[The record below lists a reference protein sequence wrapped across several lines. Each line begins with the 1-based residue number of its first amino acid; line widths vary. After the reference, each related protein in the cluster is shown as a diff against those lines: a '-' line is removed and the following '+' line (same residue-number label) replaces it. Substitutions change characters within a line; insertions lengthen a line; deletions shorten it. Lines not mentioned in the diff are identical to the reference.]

1 MEIVIENAVPRF
13 PEFRFVSPVNWRMRH
28 GENWVVIGPNGAGKT
43 LFANLLQGKVALR
56 EGSVKCLD
64 EEGRERFGVV
74 KFKAFRDIHSLTDSR
89 NMYYQQRWNSSDA
102 EESPFASTLLE
113 GFSEEKIEEYSTLL
127 GVKGLLSQRIIS
139 LSSGELRKFLIM
151 RLLMTEPE
159 VLILDNPFI
168 GLDAASREAINTTL
182 RSLYER
188 CGLQSILI
196 LSHPKDIPS
205 WVSHILPVKGM
216 RVFQP
221 ITVSPCG
228 AEDRA
233 VASAGA
239 VGAGSAVAVA
249 GREGTASCSVD
260 AGSAVASAGAGDL
273 PSGRDELWRFLFE
286 TPQRS
291 SELLLPERPQERL
304 PYDKV
309 VEMHR
314 VSVKYAGVTILKD
327 IDWTIKKGEKWAL
340 LGPNG
345 SGKSMLLSL
354 VCGDNPQA
362 YANDITLFGRRR
374 GTGESIWEIKR
385 RIGYLSPDMHTYYME
400 DIPCLKVVAS
410 GFFDSIGL
418 FRKCTD
424 EQLAIAMAWMRCFSA
439 DYLAERSFVKISYGE
454 QRLVLLVRAF
464 VKSPELLILD
474 EPLHGLDMGKKE
486 LAKAII
492 EQYCASPERTL
503 IYVSHYPEEIPS
515 CVTLQKRLG

>member
-89 NMYYQQRWNSSDA
+89 NMYYQQRWNSSDV

-127 GVKGLLSQRIIS
+127 GIKALLSQRIIS

-168 GLDAASREAINTTL
+168 GLDTASREAINTTL
-182 RSLYER
+182 HSLYEER
-188 CGLQSILI
+188 GLQSILI

-216 RVFQP
+216 EVLEPTSQQNFQ
-221 ITVSPCG
+221 S
-228 AEDRA
+228 
-233 VASAGA
+233 
-239 VGAGSAVAVA
+239 
-249 GREGTASCSVD
+249 
-260 AGSAVASAGAGDL
+260 
-273 PSGRDELWRFLFE
+273 LFE
-286 TPQRS
+286 TSQRC
-291 SELLLPERPQERL
+291 SELELPGRQQEVL

-309 VEMHR
+309 VEMRR

-327 IDWTIKKGEKWAL
+327 IDWTINKGEKWAL

-424 EQLAIAMAWMRCFSA
+424 EQLAVAMAWMKCFSA